1 MKHKSSESKN
11 LFAPRQ
17 RGGVVGGFGYNF
29 QDAYIVSR
37 FFVWLENLNFQ
48 SFIKEGFDD
57 VDVIFEN
64 GRGPEVWHYQLK
76 DHAVTLR
83 EFREILAAF
92 AIAASRTEVNAT
104 SFILASCGL
113 APELA
118 SLWRQILEL
127 RGLRKSHGESALE
140 ATKQELL
147 RRSARL
153 GLGSYGDLLLSKV
166 KIDHETTK
174 LRETEPQILIERFRG
189 NFITLSLYHNEGPA
203 VLDQLFTQLMFRV
216 NKAIRVG
223 LTRDEL
229 VKLIRAELA
238 GAIRGGRT
246 VVYLHGWARQQHDIP
261 ADVEIDWT
269 SHFDHVLLRTPAP
282 AVWAEELLPAL
293 KALRERF
300 DREGDRRNIWLRAR
314 APLSAGM
321 AFGHAFAEAAGYSI
335 QIQQASPGAPEA
347 VQYWQTDAPIEVGEC
362 IEVREVEGEALGR
375 DLVVGVGV
383 TDDPRPKVEQ
393 YLSRARLEV
402 RSSVYLYPT
411 GGPSPTSLSERNVG
425 AFACGLKREIRSF
438 CDRYAPP
445 LIHLFYFGPLGL
457 AVLFGQK
464 LNGLTDIQ
472 CYERDK
478 TCGYTPSCRLPA

>member
-1 MKHKSSESKN
+1 M
-11 LFAPRQ
+11 
-17 RGGVVGGFGYNF
+17 GGSGYNF

-37 FFVWLENLNFQ
+37 LPVWLDNPNFR

-64 GRGPEVWHYQLK
+64 ERGPEVWHYQLK

-92 AIAASRTEVNAT
+92 ASAAPRTEVNAT
-104 SFILASCGL
+104 SFILACCGL
-113 APELA
+113 APKLA
-118 SLWRQILEL
+118 SLWRQVLEL
-127 RGLRKSHGESALE
+127 RGLRRSYGDGALE

-147 RRSARL
+147 RRSAKL
-153 GLGSYGDLLLSKV
+153 GLGSYGDLLLGKV
-166 KIDHETTK
+166 EIDHETAG
-174 LRETEPQILIERFRG
+174 LRETEPRVLMERFRG
-189 NFITLSLYHNEGPA
+189 NFITLSLYHNEEPA
-203 VLDQLFTQLMFRV
+203 VLDRLFTQLTFRV

-223 LTRDEL
+223 ITRDEL

-238 GAIRGGRT
+238 GATKGGRT
-246 VVYLHGWARQQHDIP
+246 VVYLHGWARQQYDIP
-261 ADVEIDWT
+261 ADIEMDWT
-269 SHFDHVLLRTPAP
+269 SHFDHAVLRTPAQ
-282 AVWAEELLPAL
+282 AVWADELLPAL

-335 QIQQASPGAPEA
+335 QVQQPSPGAPEA
-347 VQYWQTDAPIEVGEC
+347 VQYWQTDAPIEVREGV
-362 IEVREVEGEALGR
+362 EVREVEGEALGQ
-375 DLVVGVGV
+375 DLVVGIGV
-383 TDDPRPKVEQ
+383 TDDPQPKVEQ
-393 YLSRARLEV
+393 YLSQARLEV

-411 GGPSPTSLSERNVG
+411 GGPSPTSVSERNVG
-425 AFACGLKREIRSF
+425 AFASGLKQAIRSF

-457 AVLFGQK
+457 AVLLGQK
-464 LNGLTDIQ
+464 LNGLADIQ
-472 CYERDK
+472 CYERNK